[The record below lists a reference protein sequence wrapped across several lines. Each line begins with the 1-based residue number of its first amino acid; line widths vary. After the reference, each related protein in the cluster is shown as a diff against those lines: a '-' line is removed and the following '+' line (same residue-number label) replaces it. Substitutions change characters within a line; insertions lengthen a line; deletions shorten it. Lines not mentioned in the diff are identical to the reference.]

1 MLKLMKYELRKART
15 AYGILLAAFIALQA
29 YFMISLHAD
38 SEGNIIASAL
48 LLFVAAY
55 VTAIVVFVMGITNF
69 SNELKQKSSYLIFMT
84 PNSALKIML
93 AKMLFAILSATVF
106 GGGIAALGLWD
117 IGMLA
122 EHYGEYLPIY
132 ELFKE
137 FLAQTGADLNEI
149 YLLIGFALADVFLS
163 LMCALVVAYLA
174 VALSAT
180 VLQQKKARG
189 IITAV
194 IYFAILTGLEKL
206 SGLYIDP
213 DAVLSS
219 ITDLTYAL
227 IPMCIQNTV
236 VVIACLFGSAWLLEK
251 KVSL

>member
-1 MLKLMKYELRKART
+1 MT
-15 AYGILLAAFIALQA
+15 AVNQSRRG
-29 YFMISLHAD
+29 
-38 SEGNIIASAL
+38 
-48 LLFVAAY
+48 
-55 VTAIVVFVMGITNF
+55 
-69 SNELKQKSSYLIFMT
+69 
-84 PNSALKIML
+84 
-93 AKMLFAILSATVF
+93 VF
-106 GGGIAALGLWD
+106 GKGIC
-117 IGMLA
+117 
-122 EHYGEYLPIY
+122 EYLPIY
-132 ELFKE
+132 ELFAE
-137 FLAQTGADLNEI
+137 FLAQTGANLNEI

-219 ITDLTYAL
+219 ITDLTHAL